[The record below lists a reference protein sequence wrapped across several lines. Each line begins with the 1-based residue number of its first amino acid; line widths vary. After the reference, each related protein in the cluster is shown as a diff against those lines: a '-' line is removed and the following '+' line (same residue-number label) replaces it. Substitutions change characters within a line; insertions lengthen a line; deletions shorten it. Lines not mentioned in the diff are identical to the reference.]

1 MHWAIAS
8 GIEGNLAGYEAVL
21 KDIRR
26 QQVDGFYILG
36 DVIGPNPGS
45 DRVVQ
50 RIRQPKKGELQPVVC
65 KGWWEEQC
73 LELYALG
80 RTGEP
85 QALIDRYGVAMTKT
99 LWDAV
104 SRESVEWIRRLDFG
118 LVELDC
124 LFIHG
129 SSLSIE
135 EELTPETPAVTM
147 LDRLSR
153 MDVNHLF
160 CARSGLS
167 FEYAITQ
174 GSIQSQLRTLD
185 QPVTSNEV
193 QVRPKRVIGVGNV
206 GREFG
211 RASYVL
217 YRPESDQLQF
227 RTIQYPTGQGFG

>member
-1 MHWAIAS
+1 MYWAIAS
-8 GIEGNLAGYEAVL
+8 GIAGNLAAYEAVL
-21 KDIRR
+21 QDIRR
-26 QQVDGFYILG
+26 QRVDEFYILG
-36 DVIGPNPGS
+36 DVIGPNPDN

-50 RIRQPKKGELQPVVC
+50 RICQPKKGELRPVVC

-104 SRESVEWIRRLDFG
+104 SRESVEWMRRLDFG

-129 SSLSIE
+129 SSLGIE

-174 GSIQSQLRTLD
+174 GSIQSKLRTLD
-185 QPVTSNEV
+185 QPVTSHEV
-193 QVRPKRVIGVGNV
+193 KVRPKRVIGVGNV
-206 GREFG
+206 GWKVG
-211 RASYVL
+211 QATYVL

-227 RTIQYPTGQGFG
+227 KTVKYATAQGFG